1 MSDTTTSTPH
11 VPLGVGQ
18 IISESFSILFSNIVA
33 VAVAAFFPML
43 LMIVLSGLT
52 IGFGVALRIED
63 PDPFAE
69 GLVTGIIINSVVSMV
84 IYGIVTAIIVQ
95 LAFDAKLGRGT
106 NFGKYASTAI
116 STLFPN
122 VVQVLIVTLAMSIAM
137 VAFIIPGVWVYGV
150 FVVTVPALVIERVGF
165 GAMRRS
171 AELTKEYRWPVIGT
185 MVVIFIGAMILNLI
199 PSTILS
205 LFVTSLSAPSIVLV
219 TVLMAIIYTFTYGLI
234 GIATA
239 LVYARLRDIKE
250 GIGVDDL
257 ASVFE

>member
-1 MSDTTTSTPH
+1 MSDTTTSSPN

-18 IISESFSILFSNIVA
+18 IISESFSILFGNIVA
-33 VAVAAFFPML
+33 VAVAAFVPML

-52 IGFGVALRIED
+52 IGFGVALGIED
-63 PDPFAE
+63 PDPLADGFFM
-69 GLVTGIIINSVVSMV
+69 GIFLNTVVSMA

-116 STLFPN
+116 STLIPN
-122 VVQVLIVTLAMSIAM
+122 VVQVLIVTIAMSFAM
-137 VAFIIPGVWVYGV
+137 LAFIVPGLWVWGV
-150 FVVTVPALVIERVGF
+150 FAVTVPALVIERVGF

-185 MVVIFIGAMILNLI
+185 MIVVFVGATILSLI
-199 PSTILS
+199 PSTILG
-205 LFVTSLSAPSIVLV
+205 LFVTSLNTPSIVLV

-250 GIGVDDL
+250 GISVDDL
-257 ASVFE
+257 TSVFE